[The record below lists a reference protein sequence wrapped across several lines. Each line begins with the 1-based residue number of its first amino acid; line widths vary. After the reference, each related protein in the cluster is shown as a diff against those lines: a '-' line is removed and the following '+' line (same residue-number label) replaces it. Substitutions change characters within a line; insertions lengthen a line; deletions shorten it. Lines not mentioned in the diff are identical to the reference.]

1 MAVNALVQDGKLT
14 ETAAQTS
21 TKISQTPSPNNGYD
35 KDAFLQLL
43 VAQMKY
49 QDPMEPTDNSQYITQ
64 YATFSQ
70 VEQMQNMA
78 QSVDLSRASSMVGQ
92 TVQISSEDSSGNAQ
106 LVEGVVDYVKF
117 ENNKAF
123 VVING
128 ESYPSDSVTAVVDK
142 SYYSA
147 LDAANT
153 FAESIDRLPSLMNLS
168 IGDKDTIAG
177 LYELYS
183 NMSDYEKGFLNESY
197 AKLLDTYVE
206 RMKVLI
212 ENAAKAEQE
221 KDKENDSDTSEEEAI
236 GEVTASDTQNSVE

>member
-1 MAVNALVQDGKLT
+1 MAVNALVQDGKVV

-21 TKISQTPSPNNGYD
+21 TKVSQTPSANNGYD

-49 QDPMEPTDNSQYITQ
+49 QDPMEPTDNSEYITQ

-92 TVQISSEDSSGNAQ
+92 TVQISSEDSSGNPQ

-142 SYYSA
+142 TYYSA
-147 LDAANT
+147 LDKANA
-153 FAESIDRLPSLMNLS
+153 FAEGMDKLPSLMNLS
-168 IGDKDTIAG
+168 LGDKDTLAA
-177 LYELYS
+177 LYEYYG
-183 NMSDYEKGFLNESY
+183 NMSDYEKGFLDESY
-197 AKLLDTYVE
+197 AKLLDTYIE
-206 RMKVLI
+206 RMKVLV
-212 ENAAKAEQE
+212 ENAAQAAK
-221 KDKENDSDTSEEEAI
+221 EEETGTDET
-236 GEVTASDTQNSVE
+236 GEGDAEPQVEAADTQNSVE